1 MENDFEND
9 NKMISA
15 RLSDVFSAETD
26 NSLKI
31 IKPVKF
37 IYKPEILDQYVKFS
51 SLFFQSLTINNE
63 LFVDDKESY
72 IKNLFEDHLDH
83 FILVLK
89 RMIKTESEND
99 YDFILKFTEGYYGK
113 HLPQDYILERL
124 VFKFNDDNLLSKYSF
139 LKPYLKKSD
148 SPIVDYDPDIFKNK
162 EGFLIFKDFAQYHI
176 SNEIMDF
183 GFIFQSLK
191 KDKFI
196 LNVPHLQFV
205 EWLFKN
211 NFINQKINDE
221 IDIRKGFAS
230 IKKLSSEARQ
240 NSYLKLKEKY
250 LE

>member
-1 MENDFEND
+1 MV
-9 NKMISA
+9 NKTRVSLPPDERKEEIINSA
-15 RLSDVFSAETD
+15 WHLFYEKGYSNVTIKDV
-26 NSLKI
+26 
-31 IKPVKF
+31 IKDLHIVKGTF
-37 IYKPEILDQYVKFS
+37 
-51 SLFFQSLTINNE
+51 
-63 LFVDDKESY
+63 
-72 IKNLFEDHLDH
+72 
-83 FILVLK
+83 
-89 RMIKTESEND
+89 
-99 YDFILKFTEGYYGK
+99 YY
-113 HLPQDYILERL
+113 H
-124 VFKFNDDNLLSKYSF
+124 
-139 LKPYLKKSD
+139 
-148 SPIVDYDPDIFKNK
+148 FKNK